1 MPLFHFFSFNFFLNK
16 MKKILLINPPGK
28 KKYIRGYFCS
38 QTTKAYY
45 FPAPVD
51 LVVLSGW
58 LSREYDVFLIDAINR
73 DLGVEECLEKM
84 AGMEPDAVI
93 SLCGMVSWEED
104 AAFFS
109 NFYSLHKVPI
119 VGIGD
124 VFLEDPFS
132 SLKEH
137 EWLSAVVTDFTNDD
151 ILAFLRGDFDSI
163 RSMTYRRGT
172 DIVCRKVSAG
182 DTEFFIPLPKHELFI
197 DAGYWYPF
205 VYNRRYSVMLTDFAC
220 PYHCQFCVMGT
231 FPYKYRNLENIF
243 EEFDALFKLKIR
255 DILFMDQSFGAVR
268 SRNRDLYQ
276 GMIKKGYGFRWVC
289 FSRVDLVDKETLA
302 LMKQAGCH
310 TIIFGV
316 ESASD
321 KILKQY
327 GKGYTRAQVEQTF
340 RFCRELGIRT
350 VGTFI
355 LGLPEDTHDSCVE
368 TINFACRLKCD
379 FVSFNFAFPRTR
391 TELSK
396 RMFEQ
401 NLVADKADFS
411 DQSGLDMTIK
421 TYALSSED
429 LVRIRRY
436 AVRRFYLRPG
446 YLLRRIFNMRSWYEV
461 KMMFLN
467 AKGLF
472 KKLISP

>member
-1 MPLFHFFSFNFFLNK
+1 
-16 MKKILLINPPGK
+16 MKKILLVNPPGK

-45 FPAPVD
+45 FPPPVD

-58 LSREYDVFLIDAINR
+58 LAKEYDVFLLDAINR
-73 DLGVEECLEKM
+73 NLSVDECLDEM
-84 AGMEPDAVI
+84 AQIKPDAVV

-104 AAFFS
+104 APFFS
-109 NFYSLHKVPI
+109 KFFSLYKIPI
-119 VGIGD
+119 IGVGD
-124 VFLEDPFS
+124 VFLEDPYYH
-132 SLKEH
+132 LEENK
-137 EWLSAVVTDFTNDD
+137 WLSAVIADFTNDD
-151 ILAFLRGDFDSI
+151 ILAFLSGDFDRI
-163 RSMTYRRGT
+163 RSMSYRRGAN
-172 DIVCRKVSAG
+172 IVCRQVGPG
-182 DTEFFIPLPKHELFI
+182 DKEFSIPLPKHELFI

-205 VYNRRYSVMLTDFAC
+205 VYNRRYAAMLTDFAC

-231 FPYKYRNLENIF
+231 FPYKYRNLDNIYK
-243 EEFDALFKLKIR
+243 ELDALYKLKIR

-268 SRNRDLYQ
+268 SRNRSLYQ
-276 GMIKKGYGFRWVC
+276 GMIKREYGFRWVC
-289 FSRVDLVDKETLA
+289 FSRVDLADKETLA
-302 LMKQAGCH
+302 LMKKAGCH

-321 KILKQY
+321 SILKQY
-327 GKGYTRAQVEQTF
+327 GK
-340 RFCRELGIRT
+340 LGIRT

-355 LGLPEDTHDSCVE
+355 LGLPEDTRESCVE

-379 FVSFNFAFPRTR
+379 FASFNFAFPRTR

-396 RMFEQ
+396 RMFEE
-401 NLVADKADFS
+401 NLVADRADFS

-421 TYALSSED
+421 THTLSSEE

-436 AVRRFYLRPG
+436 AVRRFYMRPG
-446 YLLRRIFNMRSWYEV
+446 YLLRRIFNIRSWYEI

-467 AKGLF
+467 AGGLF

>member
-1 MPLFHFFSFNFFLNK
+1 
-16 MKKILLINPPGK
+16 MKKVLLINPPGK

-58 LSREYDVFLIDAINR
+58 LAREYDVFLLDAINR
-73 DLGVEECLEKM
+73 GLSVDQCLDEM
-84 AGMEPDAVI
+84 DSIGPDAVVA
-93 SLCGMVSWEED
+93 LCGMVSWEED

-109 NFYSLHKVPI
+109 KFFNLHKVPVI
-119 VGIGD
+119 GIGD
-124 VFLEDPFS
+124 VFLEDPYS
-132 SLKEH
+132 NLKEN
-137 EWLSAVVTDFTNDD
+137 EWLSAVVIDFTNDD
-151 ILAFLRGDFDSI
+151 ILAYLNGDFDSI
-163 RSMTYRRGT
+163 RSMTFRRGA
-172 DIVCRKVSAG
+172 DFVSREVKAG
-182 DTEFFIPLPKHELFI
+182 EREFAIPLPKHELFI

-205 VYNRRYSVMLTDFAC
+205 VYSRRYSVMLTDFAC
-220 PYHCQFCVMGT
+220 PYHCLFCVMGT
-231 FPYKYRNLENIF
+231 FPYKYRRLENIIQ
-243 EEFDALFKLKIR
+243 ELDALHYLKVR
-255 DILFMDQSFGAVR
+255 DILFMDQSFGAVK
-268 SRNRDLYQ
+268 SRNLELYQ
-276 GMIKKGYGFRWVC
+276 EMIKKEYGFRWVC
-289 FSRVDLVDKETLA
+289 FSRVDLVDEETLA
-302 LMKQAGCH
+302 LMKQSGCH

-316 ESASD
+316 ETASD
-321 KILKQY
+321 NILKQY
-327 GKGYTRAQVEQTF
+327 RKGYTKAQVEEIF
-340 RFCRELGIRT
+340 GLCRKLGIRT

-355 LGLPEDTHDSCVE
+355 LGLPEDTRKSCID
-368 TINFACRLKCD
+368 TINFACSLKCD
-379 FVSFNFAFPRTR
+379 FASFNFAFPRTR

-396 RMFEQ
+396 RMFDQ

-436 AVRRFYLRPG
+436 AVWRFYLRPG
-446 YLLRRIFNMRSWYEV
+446 YLLHRIFNIRSWYEV

-467 AKGLF
+467 AIGLF